1 MSEVQSILFDNT
13 QWQLTDAL
21 YWLQE
26 HEIIPM
32 KIHETKKHH
41 RFRIKNPKNYSHF
54 ITKKL
59 RHGISLV
66 IGFKE

>member
-13 QWQLTDAL
+13 KWLLKDAL

-32 KIHETKKHH
+32 KIPETKKHH

-54 ITKKL
+54 ITKN
-59 RHGISLV
+59 GISLV
-66 IGFKE
+66 VGFKE